1 MTGIISAFAKHRIA
15 PNAMMFIVIFLGLIG
30 LDRLNTQF
38 LPDFDLNLVRVS
50 TPWPGASAEDVQEGL
65 SIPVERAILGLTDV
79 KRVTTTSI
87 EGRAEMT
94 VTLNDSAAPIEQVM
108 SDIESV
114 IAALSLPDGADDTVV
129 DAVVVF
135 DPVADVLIYGDLTLE
150 ELELL
155 SDRAEKSLKA
165 SGIRQVVVSGLPERR
180 IEAELTINDYLS
192 VGVGLDQ
199 IGEQFAR
206 SNINAPAGITGADA
220 VTTQIRVR
228 NAEQTATNLARQS
241 VTLNDQLLSLDQ
253 IADVSSLR
261 NDSQSL
267 IFYQDLP
274 ALKLSLS
281 RSGDQDTLE
290 MADALAAWQTDFA
303 EQLPGGA
310 QILVYNETYKFVQSR
325 VSIIV
330 NNGLSGLV
338 LVLIVLFI
346 FLNHRLAWW
355 VAVGVPVSFLATFMF
370 LELSGNSINVI
381 SLLGFLI
388 ALGVIVDDAIVV
400 GENAYANMANGDE
413 PEAAAIKAA
422 KRMLPAVVASSVTT
436 IAAFLPLLLVGGPSG
451 AFTKGVPIVVIMA
464 ILASLI
470 ECFLILPGHLAHS
483 FKKGQARTPS
493 RWRQAFERGFDAF
506 RQKGVRRVVTWA
518 VDYRATTFTL
528 VIMALVLSIMLVVSG
543 RVKFVFFPAIQA
555 PQVQLQAEF
564 AEGTPQAT
572 IEAFLIDME
581 QALLSVERDAGE
593 PLVSTIIRELQA
605 GSAQRGELF
614 VQLDAGT
621 DRGLSN
627 TQIISAWR
635 AKVTPPAGLVKLS
648 FVEGQQGPSTNGV
661 SVRLISEDLAQ
672 LQAASLLL
680 KTELAEM
687 TGLLDIRDD
696 LPLGAEQINLKLT
709 ADAQA
714 LGLTPTMLARSL
726 REFVDGYEVQSL
738 QVEGEEL
745 SVVLRVRAADVDSWF
760 ALAQLPIALGNGD
773 FRPLA
778 ALASP
783 SSERA
788 IQQLSRVDG
797 ELSAVI
803 TAQLANRGVNLTEI
817 NQAIDKDMRAQLSSA
832 FPNVRLD
839 VEGDQASQAEFFA
852 DVKTGGL
859 FGLALIFITLA
870 WVFESWTWP
879 FAVISAIPFALTGA
893 IVGHWVLDLDLSV
906 LSIYGLFGLSGIVI
920 NDSIVLVSFY
930 RELRSQGM
938 PMREAVIEASVQRFR
953 AVLLTT
959 LTTVGGL
966 TPLMFETSFDAQFLI
981 PLAAGIAFGLMYGI
995 VLILLFVP
1003 AMLLSLENF
1012 LARFN
1017 TPTDRSLAEPVLA
1030 TIET

>member
-38 LPDFDLNLVRVS
+38 LPDFELNLVRVS

-65 SIPVERAILGLTDV
+65 SIPIERAILSLSDV

-94 VTLNDSAAPIEQVM
+94 VTLNDSAAPIDQVM
-108 SDIESV
+108 SDIESA
-114 IAALSLPDGADDTVV
+114 IAVLSLPEGADETVV
-129 DAVVVF
+129 DAVVIF
-135 DPVADVLIYGDLTLE
+135 DPVADVLIYGDLSLE

-155 SDRAEKSLKA
+155 GNRAEKSLKA
-165 SGIRQVVVSGLPERR
+165 SGIRQVVVSGLPARR

-199 IGEQFAR
+199 IGQQFAG
-206 SNINAPAGITGADA
+206 SNINAPAGITGADR

-228 NAEQTATNLARQS
+228 NAEQTADNLARQT

-253 IADVSSLR
+253 IARVSSR
-261 NDSQSL
+261 RDDSQSL
-267 IFYQDLP
+267 VFYQDLP
-274 ALKLSLS
+274 AVKLSLS
-281 RSGDQDTLE
+281 RTGDQDTLE

-310 QILVYNETYKFVQSR
+310 AILVYNETYKFVQSR
-325 VSIIV
+325 VSIII

-370 LELSGNSINVI
+370 LELSGNSITVI

-422 KRMLPAVVASSVTT
+422 KRMLPAVGASSVTT
-436 IAAFLPLLLVGGPSG
+436 VAAFLPLLLVGGPAG

-470 ECFLILPGHLAHS
+470 ECFLILPGPLAHS
-483 FKKGQARTPS
+483 FKKGQAKAPS
-493 RWRQAFERGFDAF
+493 RWRQGFERGFDTF
-506 RQKGVRRVVTWA
+506 RQKGVRRVVTLA

-528 VIMALVLSIMLVVSG
+528 VIMALVLSILLVVSG

-555 PQVQLQAEF
+555 PQLQLQAEF

-572 IEAFLIDME
+572 IETFLIDME
-581 QALLSVERDAGE
+581 QALLSVEREAGE
-593 PLVSTIIRELQA
+593 PLVDTIIRELQV
-605 GSAQRGELF
+605 GSAERGELF
-614 VQLDAGT
+614 VQLDSSP

-627 TQIISAWR
+627 AEIISAWR
-635 AKVTPPAGLVKLS
+635 AKVTSPAGLVKLS
-648 FVEGQQGPSTNGV
+648 FAEDQQGPSSNGV
-661 SVRLISEDLAQ
+661 SVRLVSENLVQ
-672 LQAASLLL
+672 LQAASQLLRS
-680 KTELAEM
+680 ELAGL

-709 ADAQA
+709 ADARA
-714 LGLTPTMLARSL
+714 LGLTPAMLARSL

-738 QVEGEEL
+738 QVQGEEL
-745 SVVLRVRAADVDSWF
+745 AVVLRIRAADVDSWF
-760 ALAQLPIALGNGD
+760 ALAQLPIALGNGS

-778 ALASP
+778 ALANP

-817 NQAIDKDMRAQLSSA
+817 NQAIDQDMRAKLSSA

-893 IVGHWVLDLDLSV
+893 IVGHWVLGLDLSV

-930 RELRSQGM
+930 RELRNRGM
-938 PMREAVIEASVQRFR
+938 GIREAVIEASVQRFR

-1003 AMLLSLENF
+1003 AMLLTLELF
-1012 LARFN
+1012 LERLSAPKTRPS
-1017 TPTDRSLAEPVLA
+1017 TEPLLA
-1030 TIET
+1030 TID